1 MPMIQRVSLVDNVV
15 DAVKMIILSGEV
27 RDGASLPSQDDLAR
41 RLGVSRSSLREALNR
56 LSQMGVIESR
66 QGKGTFVRPQGDP
79 AKAAPSSAYNSVEG
93 VSPEE
98 LFDALL
104 CFEPPAAFLA
114 AQRRN
119 QQDLD
124 YLGEI
129 LENFGRKVRDG
140 EGEWLTEEMDFH
152 LRVARCTGN
161 RAMAGTIEA
170 LRKKLAPWLAHA
182 LENAPSG
189 PSDVFQAHRDLFKA
203 LRLSDARKAGL
214 QMERTIRLYL
224 QPKSHEEEGGYEKKR
239 SDAFDVPWL
248 GFGADPGPARVG
260 GLQLSPK

>member
-1 MPMIQRVSLVDNVV
+1 MIQRVSLVDNVV

-66 QGKGTFVRPQGDP
+66 QGKGTFVRPQGD
-79 AKAAPSSAYNSVEG
+79 AARAATSSASNVVEG

-104 CFEPPAAFLA
+104 CFEPPAAVLA
-114 AQRRN
+114 AQRRTRE
-119 QQDLD
+119 DLD
-124 YLGEI
+124 HLGEV
-129 LENFGRKVRDG
+129 LESFGRKVRDG
-140 EGEWLTEEMDFH
+140 EGDWLTEEMAFH

-161 RAMAGTIEA
+161 RAMAGTIETIRA
-170 LRKKLAPWLAHA
+170 KLGPWLARA
-182 LENAPSG
+182 SKNTPSAPSK
-189 PSDVFQAHRDLFKA
+189 SLQAHRDLFKA
-203 LRLSDARKAGL
+203 LRLGDARKAGL

-224 QPKSHEEEGGYEKKR
+224 QLKSHEEEGGYEKKR
-239 SDAFDVPWL
+239 SDAFDVSWL
-248 GFGADPGPARVG
+248 GFGAEPAPARVG